1 MSQLEIGSKPI
12 EPGHKYYIDIP
23 LARLPGQS
31 ALTMPTIVVRGK
43 KRGPVLWVS
52 SAVHG
57 DEINGV
63 EVIRRLLD
71 YVCPQNI
78 RGTLIAVP
86 IVNVFGFSQQSRY
99 LPDRRDLNRSF
110 PGNASGSLAAR
121 LAHLFMKEIVGKAT
135 HGIDVH
141 TGAIHR
147 CNLPQVRCDPGIP
160 ENVELA
166 KAFGAA
172 VVVVKK
178 SGAGTLR
185 AAANKKGIP
194 NILLEVGE
202 ALRFDETY
210 IEATKHGVLRVM
222 DYLEMLEHPIPTPH
236 TNPLITSETVWVRS
250 RWSGLFK
257 AKTKLGDAIGK
268 GQVLGQVSDVF
279 GKTRGQLRSP
289 KTGMLI
295 GINNNPLVYQGD
307 AVVHIAVEPK
317 A

>member
-1 MSQLEIGSKPI
+1 MSELEIGSKTI
-12 EPGHKYYIDIP
+12 EPGSKHFIDIP

-31 ALTMPTIVVRGK
+31 MITMPTIVVRGHK
-43 KRGPVLWVS
+43 DGPVLWVS

-63 EVIRRLLD
+63 EVISRLLD

-121 LAHLFMKEIVGKAT
+121 LAHLFLKEIVGHAT
-135 HGIDVH
+135 HGIDIH

-166 KAFGAA
+166 RAFGAA
-172 VVVVKK
+172 AVIVKK

-185 AAANKKGIP
+185 SSANKKGIP
-194 NILLEVGE
+194 NILIEVGE
-202 ALRFDETY
+202 ALRFDEAY
-210 IEATKHGVLRVM
+210 IEATKHGCLRVM
-222 DYLEMLEHPIPTPH
+222 DHLEMLEHTLPTPH
-236 TNPLITSETVWVRS
+236 SEPLITSETQWVRS

-257 AKTKLGDAIGK
+257 ARAKLGDRVKK
-268 GQVLGQVSDVF
+268 GQSLGVVSDVF
-279 GKTRGQLRSP
+279 GKARGQLRAP
-289 KTGMLI
+289 KKGMVI

-307 AVVHIAVEPK
+307 AIVHVAVEQT
-317 A
+317 